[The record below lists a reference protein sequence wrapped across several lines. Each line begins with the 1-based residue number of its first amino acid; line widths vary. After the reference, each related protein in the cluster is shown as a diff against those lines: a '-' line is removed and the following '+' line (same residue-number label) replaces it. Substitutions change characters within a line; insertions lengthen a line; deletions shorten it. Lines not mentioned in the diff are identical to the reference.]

1 MKTMA
6 KWFCTSGTKDDVVL
20 STRIR
25 FARNLKSIPF
35 QKKMTKEDAQK
46 VIELVEAALDEMNY
60 TFTKIEL
67 SAMTAPQKQK
77 LVEQRYISP
86 DFAKSSLPSVAYISE
101 DENVSIMVNEEDH
114 IRIQC
119 IYAGKEEQKSYEL
132 ISKVD
137 DYLSERLDYAMHEK
151 YGYLT
156 SCLTNVGTG
165 MRVSYM
171 LHIPAIVASGAAES
185 IFDAVTKL
193 GVTVRGMYGEGTKSY
208 GNLFQ
213 FSNQT
218 TLGRSEDEI
227 ISALNETIDSIIS
240 KEYELREK
248 LFEKKG
254 LVLEDK
260 IMRSYSILKSA
271 RIMQSK
277 EMMER
282 LSDLR
287 FGINLGIIDKI
298 EYKSLNEIMIKASPA
313 NITADFNIENA
324 FERDIKRAE
333 IIREAL

>member
-1 MKTMA
+1 MA
-6 KWFCTSGTKDDVVL
+6 KWFKDNGAQNDVVL

-25 FARNLKSIPF
+25 LARNLRSIPF
-35 QKKMTKEDAQK
+35 PNKMTPDDAMK
-46 VIELVEAALDEMNY
+46 VIGLVETALDEMNY
-60 TFTKIEL
+60 TFTKLDIP
-67 SAMTAPQKQK
+67 SMTTAEKHK
-77 LVEQRYISP
+77 LVEERYISP
-86 DFAKSSLPSVAYISE
+86 NLANSSLPCVAYISE

-114 IRIQC
+114 IRLQC
-119 IYAGKEEQKSYEL
+119 IFAGKEDKKAYEL
-132 ISKVD
+132 ITKLD
-137 DYLSERLDYAMHEK
+137 DYLSERIGYAMHEK
-151 YGYLT
+151 YGHLT

-171 LHIPAIVASGAAES
+171 LHLPAIVMSGAAES
-185 IFDAVTKL
+185 VFDAVTKL
-193 GVTVRGMYGEGTKSY
+193 GVTVRGIYGEGTKSS

-218 TLGRSEDEI
+218 TLGRTENEI
-227 ISALNETIDSIIS
+227 IGTLNETIDSIIS
-240 KEYELREK
+240 KENELKTK

-287 FGINLGIIDKI
+287 FGIGLGIVDDI
-298 EYKSLNEIMIKASPA
+298 EYKTLNEIMIQASPS
-313 NITADFNIENA
+313 NITADHSITNA
-324 FERDIKRAE
+324 FERDAKRAE
-333 IIREAL
+333 IIRGKL

>member
-1 MKTMA
+1 MA
-6 KWFCTSGTKDDVVL
+6 KWFTDSGTRDDVVL

-25 FARNLKSIPF
+25 LARNLKSIPF
-35 QKKMTKEDAQK
+35 PNKMKPEDAQR

-60 TFTKIEL
+60 TFTKIDL
-67 SAMTAPQKQK
+67 SKMTKEEKHK

-86 DFAKSSLPSVAYISE
+86 NLANSTLPCAAYISE

-119 IYAGKEEQKSYEL
+119 IYAGKEHKKTHEL

-137 DYLSERLDYAMHEK
+137 DYLSEKLDYAMHEK

-185 IFDAVTKL
+185 IFSAVTKL

-218 TLGRSEDEI
+218 TLGRSEEEI
-227 ISALNETIDSIIS
+227 INALNDTIDSVIS
-240 KEYELREK
+240 KECELQGK

-260 IMRSYSILKSA
+260 IMRSYSILKAA
-271 RIMQSK
+271 RIIESK

-287 FGINLGIIDKI
+287 FGKSLGIIDNI
-298 EYKSLNEIMIKASPA
+298 EYKTLNEIMIKTSPA
-313 NITADFNIENA
+313 NISSDHNIENA
-324 FERDIKRAE
+324 FERDVKRAQ
-333 IIREAL
+333 IIREKL